1 MLDER
6 AEEQLLKVLRTVA
19 PGTPLREGLEH
30 ILRSE
35 SGALIVIADQ
45 PEVLEIAE
53 GGFHV
58 NADFSP
64 AKLYELAK
72 MDGAIILD
80 KDSRRIL
87 VANTQLVPDL
97 GIPSNETGI
106 RHRTAERVARQTDAL
121 VISISERRGV
131 ISIYKGAMKY
141 VLRDL
146 EVIFTKAN
154 QALQTL
160 EKYRTV
166 LDRVLV
172 SLSITEFEDTVT
184 LFEVCKVI
192 QRVVM
197 TLRVVKEIE
206 KYICELGTEGRLIT
220 MQLEELVSNVENEG
234 LMVIRDYNVNPDE
247 KPHRQILSIVE
258 SWPSED
264 LLDLPL
270 IARVLGYSG
279 GSAILEQNV
288 SPRGYRVLGKIPRL
302 PYPVVE
308 NLVMT
313 FGTLSQVLN
322 ASLEELDEVEGIGET
337 RARSIKDGLSRY
349 WNQLLQERYR

>member
-1 MLDER
+1 MRDEK
-6 AEEQLLKVLRTVA
+6 AEEALLKILRVVA

-35 SGALIVIADQ
+35 SGALILIVDR
-45 PEVLEIAE
+45 PEVMDIAE
-53 GGFHV
+53 GGFRL

-80 KDSRRIL
+80 QDIKKIL
-87 VANTQLVPDL
+87 AANTQLVPDL

-106 RHRTAERVARQTDAL
+106 RHRTAERVARQTNAL
-121 VISISERRGV
+121 TISISERRGV
-131 ISIYKGAMKY
+131 ITIYKGSMKY

-160 EKYRTV
+160 EKYRAV
-166 LDRVLV
+166 LDRVLIN
-172 SLSITEFEDTVT
+172 LSITEFEDTVT
-184 LFEVCKVI
+184 LYEVCKVI
-192 QRVVM
+192 QRVEM
-197 TLRVVKEIE
+197 TNRVVKEIG

-220 MQLEELVSNVENEG
+220 MQLEELIANVESEG
-234 LMVIRDYNVNPDE
+234 LLVVQDYCIAEE
-247 KPHRQILSIVE
+247 KSPRQITSVIE
-258 SWPSED
+258 SWPAED

-279 GSAILEQNV
+279 GTTILEQNV
-288 SPRGYRVLGKIPRL
+288 SSRGFRILSKIPRL
-302 PYPVVE
+302 PVPVIE
-308 NLVMT
+308 NLVT
-313 FGTLSQVLN
+313 RFDSLSIILN
-322 ASLEELDEVEGIGET
+322 ATIEELDEVEGIGET
-337 RARSIKDGLSRY
+337 RARSIKEGLSRY

>member
-1 MLDER
+1 
-6 AEEQLLKVLRTVA
+6 
-19 PGTPLREGLEH
+19 
-30 ILRSE
+30 
-35 SGALIVIADQ
+35 
-45 PEVLEIAE
+45 
-53 GGFHV
+53 
-58 NADFSP
+58 
-64 AKLYELAK
+64 
-72 MDGAIILD
+72 
-80 KDSRRIL
+80 
-87 VANTQLVPDL
+87 
-97 GIPSNETGI
+97 
-106 RHRTAERVARQTDAL
+106 

-131 ISIYKGAMKY
+131 ITIYKGAMKY

-160 EKYRTV
+160 EKYRAV

-172 SLSITEFEDTVT
+172 SLSIAEFEDTVT

-197 TLRVVKEIE
+197 TRQVVKEIE

-220 MQLEELVSNVENEG
+220 MQLEELVSNVDNEG
-234 LMVIRDYNVNPDE
+234 LMVIRDYAVSLEE
-247 KPHRQILSIVE
+247 KTPQQILAIIE
-258 SWPSED
+258 SWPNED

-270 IARVLGYSG
+270 IARALGYSG
-279 GSAILEQNV
+279 GSGILEQNV
-288 SPRGYRVLGKIPRL
+288 SPRGYRILGKIPRL

-308 NLVMT
+308 NLVNR
-313 FGTLSQVLN
+313 FGSLSQVLN
-322 ASLEELDEVEGIGET
+322 ASLDELDEVEGIGET

>member
-1 MLDER
+1 MQADR
-6 AEEQLLKVLRTVA
+6 QEELLLEILRFVA
-19 PGTPLREGLEH
+19 PGTALREGLEH

-35 SGALIVIADQ
+35 SGALIVVADSQ
-45 PEVLEIAE
+45 EVLELAE

-80 KDSRRIL
+80 KEARRIIA
-87 VANTQLVPDL
+87 ANTQLVPDL

-121 VISISERRGV
+121 VVSISERRGV
-131 ISIYKGAMKY
+131 ITIYQGSLKY

-154 QALQTL
+154 QAMQTL

-197 TLRVVKEIE
+197 TQQVVREIE
-206 KYICELGTEGRLIT
+206 RYIGELGTEGRLIT
-220 MQLEELVSNVENEG
+220 MQLDELVSGVETEG
-234 LMVIRDYNVNPDE
+234 LMVIQDYLISSE
-247 KPHRQILSIVE
+247 KTPQQILAMVE
-258 SWPSED
+258 SWPGED

-270 IARVLGYSG
+270 IARSLGYSG
-279 GSAILEQNV
+279 GSSILEKYV

-308 NLVMT
+308 NLVDT
-313 FGTLSQVLN
+313 FGGLSQVLN

-337 RARSIKDGLSRY
+337 RARSIKDGLARY

>member
-1 MLDER
+1 MRDDR
-6 AEEQLLKVLRTVA
+6 EEALLKILRVVA

-30 ILRSE
+30 ILRSQ
-35 SGALIVIADQ
+35 SGALILIVDR
-45 PEVLEIAE
+45 PEVMDIAE
-53 GGFHV
+53 GGFRL

-80 KDSRRIL
+80 QDIKKIL
-87 VANTQLVPDL
+87 AANTQLVPDL

-106 RHRTAERVARQTDAL
+106 RHRTAERVARQTNAL
-121 VISISERRGV
+121 TISISERRGV
-131 ISIYKGAMKY
+131 ITIYKGTMKY

-160 EKYRTV
+160 EKYRAV
-166 LDRVLV
+166 LDRVLIN
-172 SLSITEFEDTVT
+172 LSITEFEDTVT
-184 LFEVCKVI
+184 LYEVCKVI
-192 QRVVM
+192 QRVEM
-197 TLRVVKEIE
+197 TNRVVKEIG

-220 MQLEELVSNVENEG
+220 MQLEELIANVESEG
-234 LMVIRDYNVNPDE
+234 LLVIQDYSIAEE
-247 KPHRQILSIVE
+247 KSPRQISGVIE
-258 SWPSED
+258 SWPAED

-279 GSAILEQNV
+279 GTTILEQNV
-288 SPRGYRVLGKIPRL
+288 SSRGFRILSKIPRL
-302 PYPVVE
+302 PVPVIE
-308 NLVMT
+308 NLVARFNNLNMI
-313 FGTLSQVLN
+313 LN
-322 ASLEELDEVEGIGET
+322 ATIEELDEVEGIGET
-337 RARSIKDGLSRY
+337 RARSIKEGLSRY

>member
-1 MLDER
+1 MPDEQ
-6 AEEQLLKVLRTVA
+6 AEEQLLKMLRTVA
-19 PGTPLREGLEH
+19 PGTSLREGLEH

-35 SGALIVIADQ
+35 SGALIVVADR

-80 KDSRRIL
+80 RDFRRI
-87 VANTQLVPDL
+87 VAANTQLVPDL
-97 GIPSNETGI
+97 GIPSSETGI
-106 RHRTAERVARQTDAL
+106 RHRTAERVARQTGTLA
-121 VISISERRGV
+121 ISISERRGV
-131 ISIYKGAMKY
+131 ITVYKGTIKY

-154 QALQTL
+154 QAMQTL
-160 EKYRTV
+160 EKYRAV
-166 LDRVLV
+166 LDRVMV
-172 SLSITEFEDTVT
+172 SLSITEFEGAVT
-184 LFEVCKVI
+184 LYEVCKVI
-192 QRVVM
+192 QRAVM
-197 TLRVVKEIE
+197 TLRVVGEIE
-206 KYICELGTEGRLIT
+206 KYVCELGTEGRLIT
-220 MQLEELVSNVENEG
+220 MQLEELVSNVESEG
-234 LMVIRDYNVNPDE
+234 LMVIRDYAVNLGE
-247 KPHRQILSIVE
+247 KSPRQILDIVE

-270 IARVLGYSG
+270 IARVLGFPG

-288 SPRGYRVLGKIPRL
+288 SPRGYRVLSKIPRL

-308 NLVMT
+308 NLVNT
-313 FGTLSQVLN
+313 FGALSPVLN

>member
-1 MLDER
+1 VRDEK
-6 AEEQLLKVLRTVA
+6 AEEELLKMLRAVA

-35 SGALIVIADQ
+35 SGALILIVDR
-45 PEVLEIAE
+45 PEVMEIAE
-53 GGFHV
+53 GGFRL

-80 KDSRRIL
+80 NEIKKIL
-87 VANTQLVPDL
+87 AANTQLVPDL

-106 RHRTAERVARQTDAL
+106 RHRTAERAARQTNAL
-121 VISISERRGV
+121 VVSISERRGV
-131 ISIYKGAMKY
+131 ITIYKGSLKY

-160 EKYRTV
+160 EKYRAV
-166 LDRVLV
+166 LDRVLTN
-172 SLSITEFEDTVT
+172 LSITEFEDTVT
-184 LFEVCKVI
+184 MYEVCKVI
-192 QRVVM
+192 QRVEM
-197 TLRVVKEIE
+197 TNRVVREIK
-206 KYICELGTEGRLIT
+206 KYIVELGSEGRLIT
-220 MQLEELVSNVENEG
+220 MQLEELVSNVESEG
-234 LMVIRDYNVNPDE
+234 LLVIQDYSLVLEE
-247 KPHRQILSIVE
+247 KSARQILGVIE

-279 GSAILEQNV
+279 GSTIVEQNV
-288 SPRGYRVLGKIPRL
+288 SSRGFRILSKIPRL
-302 PYPVVE
+302 PVPVIE
-308 NLVMT
+308 NLVLS
-313 FGTLSQVLN
+313 FGSLNKILN
-322 ASLEELDEVEGIGET
+322 ATLEELDEVEGIGET
-337 RARSIKDGLSRY
+337 RARSIKEGLSRY

>member
-1 MLDER
+1 MVDER
-6 AEEQLLKVLRTVA
+6 GEEALLRVLRTVA

-35 SGALIVIADQ
+35 SGALIVVADR
-45 PEVLEIAE
+45 PEILEIAE

-80 KDSRRIL
+80 KDARRIIA
-87 VANTQLVPDL
+87 ANTQLVPDL

-121 VISISERRGV
+121 VISISERRRV
-131 ISIYKGAMKY
+131 ITIYKGPMKY

-160 EKYRTV
+160 EKYRAV
-166 LDRVLV
+166 ADRVLV
-172 SLSITEFEDTVT
+172 NLSIAEFEDTVT
-184 LFEVCKVI
+184 LFEVAKVI
-192 QRVVM
+192 QRAVM
-197 TLRVVKEIE
+197 TLKVVREIH
-206 KYICELGTEGRLIT
+206 KFICELGTEGRLIT
-220 MQLEELVSNVENEG
+220 MQLDELISNVENEG
-234 LMVIRDYNVNPDE
+234 LMVIRDYTVTPEE
-247 KPHRQILSIVE
+247 KSPRQVLGIIE

-279 GSAILEQNV
+279 GSGILEQNV
-288 SPRGYRVLGKIPRL
+288 SPRGYRVLGKIQRL
-302 PYPVVE
+302 PHPVVE
-308 NLVMT
+308 NLVGVFT
-313 FGTLSQVLN
+313 NLNKVLN
-322 ASLEELDEVEGIGET
+322 ASLNELDEVEGIGET
-337 RARSIKDGLSRY
+337 RARSIKEGLSRY

>member
-1 MLDER
+1 MRDDKAQE
-6 AEEQLLKVLRTVA
+6 ALLKILRVVA

-35 SGALIVIADQ
+35 SGALILIVDR
-45 PEVLEIAE
+45 PEVMDIAE
-53 GGFHV
+53 GGFRL

-80 KDSRRIL
+80 QDIKKIL
-87 VANTQLVPDL
+87 AANTQLVPDL

-106 RHRTAERVARQTDAL
+106 RHRTAERVARQMNTL
-121 VISISERRGV
+121 TISISERRGV
-131 ISIYKGAMKY
+131 ITIYKGTMKY

-160 EKYRTV
+160 EKYRSV
-166 LDRVLV
+166 LDRVLIN
-172 SLSITEFEDTVT
+172 LSITEFEDTVT
-184 LFEVCKVI
+184 LYEVCKVI
-192 QRVVM
+192 QRVEM
-197 TLRVVKEIE
+197 TNRVVGEIGR
-206 KYICELGTEGRLIT
+206 YICELGTEGRLIT
-220 MQLEELVSNVENEG
+220 MQLEELVANVESEG
-234 LMVIRDYNVNPDE
+234 LLVIRDYAVAEE
-247 KPHRQILSIVE
+247 KTPRQIAGIAE
-258 SWPSED
+258 SWPAED

-279 GSAILEQNV
+279 GATILEQNV
-288 SPRGYRVLGKIPRL
+288 PSRGFRILSKIPRL
-302 PYPVVE
+302 PAPVIE
-308 NLVMT
+308 NLVAR
-313 FGTLSQVLN
+313 FGNLNAVLN
-322 ASLEELDEVEGIGET
+322 ATIEELDEVEGIGEA
-337 RARSIKDGLSRY
+337 RARSIKEGLSRY

>member
-1 MLDER
+1 MRDDR
-6 AEEQLLKVLRTVA
+6 EEALLKILRVVA

-35 SGALIVIADQ
+35 SGALILVVDR
-45 PEVLEIAE
+45 PEVMDIAE
-53 GGFHV
+53 GGFQL

-80 KDSRRIL
+80 QDIKKIL
-87 VANTQLVPDL
+87 AANTQLVPDL

-106 RHRTAERVARQTDAL
+106 RHRTAERVARQTNAL
-121 VISISERRGV
+121 TISISERRGV
-131 ISIYKGAMKY
+131 ITIYKGSMKY

-160 EKYRTV
+160 EKYRAV
-166 LDRVLV
+166 LDRVLIN
-172 SLSITEFEDTVT
+172 LSITEFEDTVT
-184 LFEVCKVI
+184 LYEVCKVI
-192 QRVVM
+192 QRVEM
-197 TLRVVKEIE
+197 TNRVVKEIG

-220 MQLEELVSNVENEG
+220 MQLEELIANVESEG
-234 LMVIRDYNVNPDE
+234 LLVIQDYSTVEE
-247 KPHRQILSIVE
+247 KSPRQISGVIE
-258 SWPSED
+258 SWPAED

-279 GSAILEQNV
+279 GTTILEQNV
-288 SPRGYRVLGKIPRL
+288 SSRGFRILSKIPRL
-302 PYPVVE
+302 PVPVIE
-308 NLVMT
+308 NLVARFNNLNMI
-313 FGTLSQVLN
+313 LN
-322 ASLEELDEVEGIGET
+322 ATIEELDEVEGIGET
-337 RARSIKDGLSRY
+337 RARSIKEGLSRY